1 MNGVTLLPPPHPM
14 SSPLSNVS
22 VAILAT
28 DGFEQSELLQPKKAL
43 EDAGATVHVVSPET
57 GSIKGWDQDHWD
69 QDVTVDR
76 TLADADAGDY
86 AALVLP
92 GGQINPDKLR
102 IDGDALDFVKAFASA
117 GKPVAAVCHAPWL
130 VVEAGLADGR
140 RMTSYK
146 SIRTDLKNAG
156 ADVVDEPVVRDEDG
170 PFTLITSRNPGD
182 LPAFGEAIIDV
193 LASAGQPA

>member
-1 MNGVTLLPPPHPM
+1 M
-14 SSPLSNVS
+14 STRLRNVS

-28 DGFEQSELLQPKKAL
+28 DGFEQAELLQPKQDL
-43 EDAGATVHVVSPET
+43 EAAGATVHVVSPESGT
-57 GSIKGWDQDHWD
+57 IKGWDQDHWD

-76 TLADADAGDY
+76 TLSDADAADY

-117 GKPVAAVCHAPWL
+117 GKPIAAICHAPWL
-130 VVEAGLADGR
+130 VIEAGLADGR

-170 PFTLITSRNPGD
+170 PFPLVTSRNPDD
-182 LPAFGEAIIDV
+182 LPAFGEAVIDV
-193 LASAGQPA
+193 LASVGETA

>member
-1 MNGVTLLPPPHPM
+1 MGSLSFPLYPM
-14 SSPLSNVS
+14 STRLRNVS

-28 DGFEQSELLQPKKAL
+28 DGFEQAELLQPKQDL
-43 EDAGATVHVVSPET
+43 EAAGATVHVVSPESGT
-57 GSIKGWDQDHWD
+57 IKGWDQDHWD
-69 QDVTVDR
+69 QDVTVDK
-76 TLADADAGDY
+76 TLSDADAADY

-117 GKPVAAVCHAPWL
+117 GKPIAAICHAPWL
-130 VVEAGLADGR
+130 VIEAGLADGR

-170 PFTLITSRNPGD
+170 PFPLVTSRNPDD
-182 LPAFGEAIIDV
+182 LPAFAEAVIDV
-193 LASAGQPA
+193 LASVGETA

>member
-1 MNGVTLLPPPHPM
+1 MPTQIPNAT
-14 SSPLSNVS
+14 

-28 DGFEQSELLQPKKAL
+28 DGFEQAELLQPKEDL
-43 EDAGATVHVVSPET
+43 EAAGATVHVVSPESGT
-57 GSIKGWDQDHWD
+57 IKGWDQDHWG

-76 TLADADAGDY
+76 TLSDADAADY
-86 AALVLP
+86 DALVLP

-117 GKPVAAVCHAPWL
+117 GKPIAAICHAPWL
-130 VVEAGLADGR
+130 LAETGLARDR

-156 ADVVDEPVVRDEDG
+156 ADVVDERVVRDEGG
-170 PFTLITSRNPGD
+170 PFTLVTSRNPDD
-182 LPAFGEAIIDV
+182 LDAFGEAVIDV
-193 LASAGQPA
+193 LASAAQTA